1 MSSRLEI
8 SAVLF
13 EEKKVVKLDYVEY
26 SPHRDK
32 NNING
37 RFRIYGTSLEE
48 KLDNRNLYI
57 KIKDKYNRNLYIK
70 IKDKYT
76 LDFVLGIDVFVY
88 THKLIV
94 DTDAEVECYF
104 EFEFSEREGG
114 IE

>member
-57 KIKDKYNRNLYIK
+57 KIKDKY
-70 IKDKYT
+70 T